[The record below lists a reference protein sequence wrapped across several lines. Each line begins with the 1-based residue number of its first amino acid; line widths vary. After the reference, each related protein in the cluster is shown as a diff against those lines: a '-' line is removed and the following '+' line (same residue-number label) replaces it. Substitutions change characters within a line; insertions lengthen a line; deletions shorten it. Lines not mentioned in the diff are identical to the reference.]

1 MLREK
6 RLLEKTTC
14 NMVKFRILQI
24 IHAIKTIASI
34 EYGQITSI
42 DALFIFLFIRH
53 HQKILINALQ
63 ASYRAQQTPH
73 GRLFQGIQAS
83 PMQRLLQR

>member
-24 IHAIKTIASI
+24 IHAIKSIASI

-63 ASYRAQQTPH
+63 ASCRAQQTPH
-73 GRLFQGIQAS
+73 GRLSQDIQAS